1 MSNAHNYLSDC
12 FDHQLWLILV
22 DIVAAVFGHEEA
34 CVRDECRQIF
44 VRRTQN
50 RFQCVRRKPLRLLRQ
65 IEWTRM
71 GENCQRHWAKRRGC
85 RCLAHHDIAFAV
97 SDRLKIAVAFDL
109 RAAVTAVTRSHRET
123 TG

>member
-22 DIVAAVFGHEEA
+22 DIMAAVFGHEEA
-34 CVRDECRQIF
+34 SVRDELRQIF

-50 RFQCVRRKPLRLLRQ
+50 RFQYVRRKPLRLLRQ

-71 GENCQRHWAKRRGC
+71 GENCQWH
-85 RCLAHHDIAFAV
+85 
-97 SDRLKIAVAFDL
+97 
-109 RAAVTAVTRSHRET
+109 
-123 TG
+123 